1 MHSRIGRV
9 AALALV
15 SLCLLLVGTVP
26 AQAHGDRARNE
37 QMRLLLKSQGTS
49 TPLLSSNVVH
59 QGNYRGDAGISGCFM
74 DTKPLLVTSGV
85 NAIEVW
91 DIKDAVHPTVV
102 GTLPQALF
110 ENEAMNCGER
120 QTKHGVRRFALIG
133 VDSVQAAPTQP

>member
-1 MHSRIGRV
+1 MRVPIGRT
-9 AALALV
+9 AALLLSA
-15 SLCLLLVGTVP
+15 LCLLLLGTMP

-37 QMRLLLKSQGTS
+37 QMRLLLRSEGTG
-49 TPLLSSNVVH
+49 TPLLSGNVVH
-59 QGNYRGDAGISGCFM
+59 QGNYPGDAGISGCFM
-74 DTKPLLVTSGV
+74 DTKPLFVTSGV

-91 DIKDAVHPTVV
+91 DIKDAVHPKVV